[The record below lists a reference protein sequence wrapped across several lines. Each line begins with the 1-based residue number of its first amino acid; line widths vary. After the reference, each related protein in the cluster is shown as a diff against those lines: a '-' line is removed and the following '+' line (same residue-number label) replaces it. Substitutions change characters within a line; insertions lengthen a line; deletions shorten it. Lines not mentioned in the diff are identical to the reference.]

1 MEKYSWQLAPG
12 SRQQLFIS
20 SKSFYLSAATLL
32 YAKTKEK
39 LRMEEWIEQLQNSV
53 NTLEKLKEYINV
65 TPQEEEGITTLNTQ
79 WGTTPYFA
87 SLMVRD
93 DPNCP
98 IRKQVVPSVKEKEN
112 RYGIPNYLIW
122 KENRATDEI
131 RPDSIAR
138 QYYDRIAFTV
148 TDVCANYCRHC
159 FRKELVVDRDLKLRM
174 DVEEGLDWIRE
185 HEEIRDVLVTGG
197 DPFIL
202 SDERIEYLIRKL
214 REIPHIEMIR
224 FGTRTPIVLPH
235 RITQSL
241 MKVLSKYHRVPLWVN
256 TQCNHPNEITE
267 KTAQAVYDLL
277 SCGVNVGNQAVLLKG
292 INDDVESFRKLHQK
306 LLTVRI
312 RPYYVFYC
320 EPAPGIDHFRTPV
333 EKGAELIRD
342 ALRGHTTG
350 LAQPMYVIATNIGKI
365 PLMPDYYLVDKNEK
379 EYTLRNYKGEIT
391 TLPNIPD

>member
-1 MEKYSWQLAPG
+1 V
-12 SRQQLFIS
+12 
-20 SKSFYLSAATLL
+20 
-32 YAKTKEK
+32 
-39 LRMEEWIEQLQNSV
+39 EWVEQLKASV
-53 NTLEKLKEYINV
+53 NTLERLEEFVNV
-65 TPQEEEGITTLNTQ
+65 TPEEKEAITTLDTK

-87 SLMVRD
+87 SLMDPD
-93 DPNCP
+93 DPQCP
-98 IRKQVVPSVKEKEN
+98 VRRQVVPSVKEKEN

-122 KENRATDEI
+122 KENRDTDEI

-138 QYYDRIAFTV
+138 QYFDRIAFTV

-159 FRKELVVDRDLKLRM
+159 FRKELVVDRDLKLRF
-174 DVEEGLDWIRE
+174 DVEEGLEWIRD
-185 HEEIRDVLVTGG
+185 HKEIRDVLITGG

-202 SDERIEYLIRKL
+202 SDDKIAFLIAKL

-235 RITQSL
+235 RITEGL
-241 MKVLSKYHRVPLWVN
+241 KKKLIGFHKVPVWVN

-267 KTAQAVYDLL
+267 KTARAVYDLL
-277 SCGVNVGNQAVLLKG
+277 SCGINVGNQAVLLKG
-292 INDDVESFRKLHQK
+292 INDDVGTFRELHQK
-306 LLTVRI
+306 LLSVRI

-342 ALRGHTTG
+342 AIRGHTTG

-365 PLMPDYYLVDKNEK
+365 PLMPDYYMVKKTKK
-379 EYTLRNYKGEIT
+379 EYTFRNYKGQIT
-391 TLPNIPD
+391 TLPNIPE